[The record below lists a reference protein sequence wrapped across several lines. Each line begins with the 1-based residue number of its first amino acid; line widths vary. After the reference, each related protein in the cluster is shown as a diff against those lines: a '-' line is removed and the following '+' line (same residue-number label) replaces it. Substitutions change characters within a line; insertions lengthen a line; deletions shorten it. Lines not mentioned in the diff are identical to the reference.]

1 MTGQTSDAARQQVQF
16 PITESFT
23 GAAPANPAWRL
34 LGSARLNAGALELTP
49 NTASKAG
56 TAFLD
61 QPFSSSL
68 GVSIDFDYSCEGGG
82 AQGLGDGFSLYLIDG
97 SRTTEPGARGG
108 ALGYSYIKDGS
119 FNLPGVTA
127 GYVGV
132 GFDNFG
138 NFAALSSGPGA
149 PGRSPDTLGVRGSGD
164 LLTGFAWLAGTE
176 VAGGFRGG
184 WEAGEHLQVTVIGGR
199 LTVRRS
205 SASDPIGAVLVDN
218 LDLAAGPGQVQ
229 MPATFKLG
237 FAAGT
242 GGATAAH
249 RIRNLSVALPVA
261 MPLEMNGPL
270 TAKAGHRISY
280 TVGVQNHGPNDA
292 PDAVVRGEVPVQ
304 LVDVEVTCRG
314 ENGAVCGPG
323 TATDGELHQPLSLPR
338 GSKAVI
344 TLRGTVDPHHEGD
357 FTTTSKITSATRAN
371 TAPQQSGQV
380 TTTAEPA
387 LITVGQRIAG
397 QWDQTWPED
406 AKGWLVSY
414 NLTLAAS
421 EHRVTAWEIVF
432 DVPARTR
439 VNPQQT
445 QWYRVIKDGL
455 EGTVVLGSPNDGS
468 HTIDPGTPLPVDVQL
483 LYPSQSEAGDGRLR
497 GLYAVEVANP

>member
-1 MTGQTSDAARQQVQF
+1 M
-16 PITESFT
+16 
-23 GAAPANPAWRL
+23 
-34 LGSARLNAGALELTP
+34 
-49 NTASKAG
+49 
-56 TAFLD
+56 
-61 QPFSSSL
+61 
-68 GVSIDFDYSCEGGG
+68 
-82 AQGLGDGFSLYLIDG
+82 
-97 SRTTEPGARGG
+97 
-108 ALGYSYIKDGS
+108 
-119 FNLPGVTA
+119 
-127 GYVGV
+127 
-132 GFDNFG
+132 
-138 NFAALSSGPGA
+138 
-149 PGRSPDTLGVRGSGD
+149 RGSGD
-164 LLTGFAWLAGTE
+164 LLTGFAWLAGTK

-184 WEAGEHLQVTVIGGR
+184 WEAGEHLQVSVIGGR
-199 LTVRRS
+199 LTVRCS
-205 SASDPIGAVLVDN
+205 SASNPNGVVLIQD
-218 LDLAAGPGQVQ
+218 LDLAAGPGQVE

-249 RIRNLSVALPVA
+249 RIRNLSVARPVA

-323 TATDGELHQPLSLPR
+323 TATGGELHQPLSLPK

-344 TLRGTVDPHHEGD
+344 TLRGTVDPYYEGD

-380 TTTAEPA
+380 TPTAEPA
-387 LITVGQRIAG
+387 LITVGQKIAG
-397 QWDQTWPED
+397 QWDQSWPED

-414 NLTLAAS
+414 NLTLAAN
-421 EHRVTAWEIVF
+421 EHRVTAWEIAF
-432 DVPARTR
+432 DVPERTR
-439 VNPQQT
+439 VNPAQT

-455 EGTVVLGSPNDGS
+455 EGTVVLGSPSGGS